1 MNPVEIVFLGTAA
14 SAPTETRNL
23 SAMALRSEGEWF
35 LFDCPEGCQQQM
47 LRSGVS
53 YMKTS
58 HIFLTHLHLDHV
70 LGIPGLVATLQM
82 HARIHPLFLY
92 CPEQWKP
99 KLQKILSL
107 APKTDFDVQIKG
119 VTRGVVLK
127 TDDYTISCVPLRHE
141 IDCVGYIFEQTGKD
155 GEFQRKKAEA
165 LKIPEGPLWAKLSKG
180 EKIKHNGKTIAPEAV
195 MDYSK
200 SKNGAKIAY
209 IVDTIPVMGNVKAL
223 QNATVLVHEATF
235 LEKDADRAKQTGH
248 STAKQAG
255 AIAAKAEVR
264 QLILTHFSARHK
276 ELEALENECRMEFAR
291 VHTANDLERFTIHG
305 EEIK

>member
-1 MNPVEIVFLGTAA
+1 MNPVEIVFLGTASA
-14 SAPTETRNL
+14 APTETRNL

-70 LGIPGLVATLQM
+70 LGIPGLVATMQM
-82 HARIHPLFLY
+82 HARIHPLYIY

-107 APKTDFDVQIKG
+107 APKTDFDVQVNG
-119 VTRGVVLK
+119 VTRGTVLK
-127 TDDYTISCVPLRHE
+127 TDAYTITCIPLKHE
-141 IDCVGYIFEQTGKD
+141 IDCVGYIFEQTGKN

-180 EKIKHNGKTIAPEAV
+180 EKVKIGTKTISPEQV

-209 IVDTIPVMGNVKAL
+209 VVDTLPIIANARAL
-223 QNATVLVHEATF
+223 QDATLLVHEATF
-235 LEKDADRAKQTGH
+235 LEKDAARAKQTGH
-248 STAKQAG
+248 STARQAG
-255 AIAAKAEVR
+255 TVAAKANAKK
-264 QLILTHFSARHK
+264 LILTHFSARHK
-276 ELEALENECRMEFAR
+276 ELEALENECRMEFGN
-291 VHTANDLERFTIHG
+291 VHTANDLEKFTIHG
-305 EEIK
+305 EEIA